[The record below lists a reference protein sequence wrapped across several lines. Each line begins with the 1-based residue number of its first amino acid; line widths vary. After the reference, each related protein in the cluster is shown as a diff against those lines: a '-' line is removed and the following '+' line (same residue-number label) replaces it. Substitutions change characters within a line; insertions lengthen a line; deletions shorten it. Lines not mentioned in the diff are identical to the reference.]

1 MDDSTY
7 GRNRFTEI
15 DNQLA
20 SIREQISYIINLMK
34 QNGFKDYEKEAAY
47 KANLA
52 LAKEI
57 NAKWAD
63 EMAKVLNAKRE
74 EDFRKSQDNSKS
86 E

>member
-1 MDDSTY
+1 MGLYSKDPFEELEAKLQVVE
-7 GRNRFTEI
+7 GKI
-15 DNQLA
+15 D
-20 SIREQISYIINLMK
+20 YIVRLLK
-34 QNGFKDYEKEAAY
+34 QNGFKDYEMEAAY

-52 LAKEI
+52 MAKEI

-63 EMAKVLNAKRE
+63 KMAKAMNGKLE

>member
-7 GRNRFTEI
+7 GINRFTKI

-20 SIREQISYIINLMK
+20 SIREQISYIINLLK
-34 QNGFKDYEKEAAY
+34 QNGFKDYEMEAAY

-52 LAKEI
+52 MANEI
-57 NAKWAD
+57 NAKWAK
-63 EMAKVLNAKRE
+63 EMAEAMNTKLE

>member
-1 MDDSTY
+1 MGLYSKDPFEGLEAKLQAVD
-7 GRNRFTEI
+7 GKI
-15 DNQLA
+15 D
-20 SIREQISYIINLMK
+20 YIVRLLK
-34 QNGFKDYEKEAAY
+34 QNGFKDYEREADR

-52 LAKEI
+52 
-57 NAKWAD
+57 WAD